1 MKNAKWKTY
10 GFWIG
15 LTELAGAAAGFV
27 TREGTKIYQQSVIQ
41 PAFSPPGWLF
51 PVVWAILYLLMAIS
65 AARVALSAEGSARS
79 SALQLYLIQLA
90 VNCLWPILFFN
101 LQAFGAAFLWLVLLF
116 ALIVWMIL
124 SFRELDK
131 TAAWLLLPYLL
142 WTAFAGYLNY
152 GVWMLNR

>member
-1 MKNAKWKTY
+1 MQKSKWKTY
-10 GFWIG
+10 AFWIV
-15 LTELAGAAAGFV
+15 LTELVGALAGFLS
-27 TREGTKIYQQSVIQ
+27 REGTELYQASVLK
-41 PAFSPPGWLF
+41 PALTPPGWIF
-51 PVVWAILYLLMAIS
+51 PVVWGILYLLMGIA
-65 AARVALSAEGSARS
+65 AARIALLQESGAQRA
-79 SALQLYLIQLA
+79 ALRVYGLQLA
-90 VNCLWPILFFN
+90 VNFIWPLLFFN